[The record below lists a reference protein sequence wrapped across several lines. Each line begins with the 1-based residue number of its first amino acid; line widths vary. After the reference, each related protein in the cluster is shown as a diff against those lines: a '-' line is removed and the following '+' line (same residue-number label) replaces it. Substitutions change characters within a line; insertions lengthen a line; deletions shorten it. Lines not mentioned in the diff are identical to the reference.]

1 MQNSILTRVFGSIS
15 GHSSVA
21 VSLIPLSLVLASMLC
36 FGVLQNSG
44 RRYRDAEV
52 AERHTLALVGSWPS
66 QYFSWATRPLL
77 SLLRASG
84 LGAGAVT
91 LMSLH
96 LAVGAAAA
104 IATNHLGLG
113 GWLFVLSGTCDFL
126 DGKLARA
133 TNSASPSGAVL
144 DSVIDRYVDAVVWIG
159 LAWLYRGHWMLIAVL
174 FAELGSFAV
183 PYVRA
188 RVEALNTPMAQ
199 IGSFQRPERVGLLAI
214 GLIGSPICDWVWKA
228 PAGLPPAPLLTAA
241 IILIGLAS
249 QLCAFQRLIY
259 AQSVLDD
266 KIVLPV
272 THGQVGLSR
281 TALAASLATVVDLAF
296 TLWFVELGMNAV
308 IATVIGCGLG
318 AIFNFSVNRIWTF
331 ESSGAPALAMSR
343 YALVS
348 TFSALFNGGLVALLS
363 FVPGLPFSVA
373 WIMVRLLI
381 GLTWNYPLHRNYVF
395 AYTPKQANR
404 RSRMCER
411 ARA

>member
-1 MQNSILTRVFGSIS
+1 
-15 GHSSVA
+15 
-21 VSLIPLSLVLASMLC
+21 
-36 FGVLQNSG
+36 
-44 RRYRDAEV
+44 
-52 AERHTLALVGSWPS
+52 
-66 QYFSWATRPLL
+66 
-77 SLLRASG
+77 
-84 LGAGAVT
+84 
-91 LMSLH
+91 
-96 LAVGAAAA
+96 
-104 IATNHLGLG
+104 
-113 GWLFVLSGTCDFL
+113 
-126 DGKLARA
+126 
-133 TNSASPSGAVL
+133 
-144 DSVIDRYVDAVVWIG
+144 
-159 LAWLYRGHWMLIAVL
+159 
-174 FAELGSFAV
+174 
-183 PYVRA
+183 
-188 RVEALNTPMAQ
+188 
-199 IGSFQRPERVGLLAI
+199 
-214 GLIGSPICDWVWKA
+214 
-228 PAGLPPAPLLTAA
+228 
-241 IILIGLAS
+241 
-249 QLCAFQRLIY
+249 
-259 AQSVLDD
+259 
-266 KIVLPV
+266 V

-404 RSRMCER
+404 RSRMSER